1 MVGRDDDELKN
12 KSFFYLHTIEKKKT
26 ETKWNEMK
34 TNDFV
39 YYETNFDWN
48 ATVCFGGE
56 DDESLAEPGK

>member
-1 MVGRDDDELKN
+1 MVGRDDDKLKT
-12 KSFFYLHTIEKKKT
+12 KSFFYLHTIEKNPKR
-26 ETKWNEMK
+26 NEMK